1 MTNEWIEANNKLEKT
16 FEFKDFKEALVFVNR
31 VGEIAERMQHHPDIG
46 IKDYKKVIVSTT
58 THDGGSMVTTKDQ
71 ELTAEIDQINVS

>member
-1 MTNEWIEANNKLEKT
+1 M
-16 FEFKDFKEALVFVNR
+16 NR

-58 THDGGSMVTTKDQ
+58 THDEGKVTDKDR
-71 ELTAEIDQINVS
+71 ELAAEIDKI